1 MIQRMITSGMLAVLL
16 FGAEAAPLRLEWS
29 HFDDAHNWRVWSARD
44 EIRPRAFVDHTV
56 WRSAPDSLAI
66 YGNGNP
72 SAYGGWERTVSPV
85 RPGQWY
91 RLTVYYRTAAV
102 QAENW
107 QVVARL
113 DWQTSGGKRA
123 GQPDYAYRARR
134 EGAWTRLVLEAPAP
148 PDAAA
153 ATVQLYLAN
162 SSSGTV
168 WWDDLTL
175 EEIPAPAPRKIQ
187 VAAVNLRPSSTG
199 APEISVERFL
209 DTVEREVPQGVD
221 VILLPEGITVIGT
234 GKTYADVA
242 EAVPGPTT
250 EKLAAMARKKR
261 SWIVAGIYERE
272 GHTLYNTSL
281 LVDRQGRLA
290 GRYRKVY
297 LPREEVE
304 RGLTPGDDYPVFHTD
319 FGTVGMMICYDVFF
333 PDPARALAA
342 RGAELILMPIWG
354 GDEVLA
360 KARAIEN
367 KVFLVSS
374 GYDFPTYVMDPDGE
388 ILALAREQGQ
398 VALAEIDLSKRYWH
412 PHLGDMKARRAKEW
426 RRDVKMPFPALE
438 E

>member
-1 MIQRMITSGMLAVLL
+1 MMAWSLMAAPAFAAGN
-16 FGAEAAPLRLEWS
+16 APLRVEWS
-29 HFDDAHNWRVWSARD
+29 NFDGARDWQVWSARE
-44 EIRPRAFVDHTV
+44 EIRPQAYVDTMV
-56 WRSAPDSLAI
+56 GRSAPGSLAI
-66 YGNGNP
+66 YGGGNP

-91 RLTVYYRTAAV
+91 RLTAHYRTAAV
-102 QAENW
+102 PAENW

-113 DWQTSGGKRA
+113 DWRTSAGKRA

-134 EGAWTRLVLEAPAP
+134 DGAWTRLVLEAPAP
-148 PDAAA
+148 PEAAA
-153 ATVQLYLAN
+153 AAVQLYLAN
-162 SSSGTV
+162 ASAATV

-175 EEIPAPAPRKIQ
+175 EEIPAPGPRKIR
-187 VAAVNLRPSSTG
+187 VAAVNLRPSGTG
-199 APEISVERFL
+199 AAVTSVQRFL
-209 DTVEREVPQGVD
+209 DAMDREVPPGTD

-272 GHTLYNTSL
+272 GHALYNTSVML
-281 LVDRQGRLA
+281 DRQGRLA

-304 RGLTPGDDYPVFHTD
+304 RGLTPGNDYPVFRTE

-367 KVFLVSS
+367 KVFLATS

-388 ILALAREQGQ
+388 ILALAREQGKL
-398 VALAEIDLSKRYWH
+398 AIAEIDLNRRYWH

-426 RRDVKMPFPALE
+426 RRDVAIPFPGLE